1 MDYLAIANAPIFWAL
16 CGITVVISLAQ
27 ALLFMRQ
34 AKRAAVEVNLE
45 QGLANKA
52 FKIGLISAIGPAC
65 GVFIVMVGLMAS
77 IGGPMAWLRL
87 SIIGAAATELSA
99 ATMGAQAAGVEFG
112 GNGYT
117 LTVMAVSWFAMA
129 LNGAGWLLVSGTVTP
144 ALRRILAAQPALV
157 GMSTAGEAIPGM
169 TKTTILH
176 AGPPVKWENMCGPM
190 KGAVMGGLIYEGLA
204 KDLKEAEEL
213 AASGKITFD
222 SCHHHNA
229 VGPMAGIITYSMPV
243 WHVVN
248 KTFGND
254 AYCTMNEGLGKVLR
268 FGACDEEV
276 FDRLRKMEKVYYP
289 VLKEALEIHG
299 EIDMKVMIAQALQMG
314 DEGHN
319 RNKAG
324 TSLFIREILADVYK
338 THFSLEQQQ
347 EAIGFINGND
357 HAFLNLSMPS
367 CKATMDP
374 TLGIPYSTI
383 VSTMC
388 RNGVEFGIRISG
400 LGADQWFTAPSEYI
414 RGLYFPGYSEAD
426 ANPDIGDSCI
436 TETTGIGGFC
446 MAASPAIVQFVG
458 GQVQDAINY
467 SSQMYEITEGEGNA
481 YKIPVLDFRGSATG
495 IDIVKVLETGIR
507 PIINTGI
514 AHKDYG
520 VGQIGAGLVNP
531 PEGCFTKAIE
541 ACAKAWEQ

>member
-1 MDYLAIANAPIFWAL
+1 
-16 CGITVVISLAQ
+16 
-27 ALLFMRQ
+27 
-34 AKRAAVEVNLE
+34 
-45 QGLANKA
+45 
-52 FKIGLISAIGPAC
+52 
-65 GVFIVMVGLMAS
+65 
-77 IGGPMAWLRL
+77 
-87 SIIGAAATELSA
+87 
-99 ATMGAQAAGVEFG
+99 
-112 GNGYT
+112 
-117 LTVMAVSWFAMA
+117 
-129 LNGAGWLLVSGTVTP
+129 
-144 ALRRILAAQPALV
+144 
-157 GMSTAGEAIPGM
+157 MSTAGEAIPGM

-176 AGPPVKWENMCGPM
+176 AGPPVKWEDMCGPM

-204 KDLKEAEEL
+204 KDMKEAEEL
-213 AASGKITFD
+213 AGSGKITFD

-229 VGPMAGIITYSMPV
+229 VGPMAGIVTYSMPV

-276 FDRLRKMEKVYYP
+276 FDHLRKMEKVYYP

-324 TSLFIREILADVYK
+324 TSLFIREILSDVYK
-338 THFSLEQQQ
+338 THFPLEQQQ
-347 EAIGFINGND
+347 EAIAFINGND

-414 RGLYFPGYSEAD
+414 LRSLFPG
-426 ANPDIGDSCI
+426 I
-436 TETTGIGGFC
+436 
-446 MAASPAIVQFVG
+446 
-458 GQVQDAINY
+458 
-467 SSQMYEITEGEGNA
+467 
-481 YKIPVLDFRGSATG
+481 FRSGRKSG
-495 IDIVKVLETGIR
+495 YR
-507 PIINTGI
+507 R
-514 AHKDYG
+514 
-520 VGQIGAGLVNP
+520 
-531 PEGCFTKAIE
+531 
-541 ACAKAWEQ
+541 

>member
-1 MDYLAIANAPIFWAL
+1 MSKLNE
-16 CGITVVISLAQ
+16 
-27 ALLFMRQ
+27 LFD
-34 AKRAAVEVNLE
+34 KKLEVVNLGIE
-45 QGLANKA
+45 SFYQDLKKQDVPAVHVNWKPIAGGDAKVAAYLRQVKSLDADGRIEAANKEA
-52 FKIGLISAIGPAC
+52 
-65 GVFIVMVGLMAS
+65 
-77 IGGPMAWLRL
+77 L
-87 SIIGAAATELSA
+87 S
-99 ATMGAQAAGVEFG
+99 
-112 GNGYT
+112 
-117 LTVMAVSWFAMA
+117 
-129 LNGAGWLLVSGTVTP
+129 
-144 ALRRILAAQPALV
+144 RILAAQPSLV

-176 AGPPVKWENMCGPM
+176 AGPPITWEKMCGPM

-204 KDLKEAEEL
+204 KDLEEAEAL

-229 VGPMAGIITYSMPV
+229 VGPMAGIVTYSMPV
-243 WHVVN
+243 WHIVN

-268 FGACDEEV
+268 FGACDQEV
-276 FDRLRKMEKVYYP
+276 FDRLNRMEKEYYP
-289 VLKEALEIHG
+289 VIKEALEIHG

-324 TSLFIREILADVYK
+324 TSLLLREIMTDVYK
-338 THFSLEQQQ
+338 THFPKEQQ
-347 EAIGFINGND
+347 EAALTFLNNND
-357 HAFLNLSMPS
+357 HTFLNLSMPS

-374 TLGIPYSTI
+374 TFDIPYSTV

-388 RNGVEFGIRISG
+388 RNGVDFGIRISG
-400 LGADQWFTAPSEYI
+400 LGKDQWFTAPAEYI
-414 RGLYFPGYSEAD
+414 KGLYFPGYDDDD
-426 ANPDIGDSCI
+426 ANPDVGDSCI

-467 SSQMYEITEGEGNA
+467 SSQMYEITVGESNA
-481 YKIPVLDFRGSATG
+481 YKIPVLDFRGGATG
-495 IDIVKVLETGIR
+495 IDIIKVLETGIR

-514 AHKDYG
+514 AHKEYG

-541 ACAKAWEQ
+541 ACAKSWAN